1 MGSSHSLPR
10 VSCARQCATYRAA
23 VQFSER
29 SADGPTYASVP
40 GAVALGSASQLAP
53 RLVSSHAL
61 GIDRALP
68 RPVLMREACD
78 AGVFIHHVTHH

>member
-29 SADGPTYASVP
+29 SADGPPYASVP

-61 GIDRALP
+61 GIDPSATAP
-68 RPVLMREACD
+68 GTD
-78 AGVFIHHVTHH
+78 A